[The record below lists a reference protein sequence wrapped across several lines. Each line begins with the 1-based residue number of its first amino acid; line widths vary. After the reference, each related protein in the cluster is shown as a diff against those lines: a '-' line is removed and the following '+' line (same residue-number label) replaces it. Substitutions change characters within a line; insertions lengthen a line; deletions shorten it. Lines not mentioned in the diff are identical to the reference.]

1 MARLPVLRKRRSK
14 REQMLDDMTRR
25 YVHLVT
31 IAKTSPRAAGVAMH
45 GARHYAVARWSTTS
59 KPSKARLLVIPVA
72 VVGGVVVVRKVRS
85 GGDNGRNPDFDRPLG
100 PVASADTVSPPADAA
115 AAAAQSEA
123 PTPSESPAAS
133 EAPAPSEAPTPAES
147 PTPSEAPKQSE
158 AQAAS

>member
-14 REQMLDDMTRR
+14 REQALDDLARR
-25 YVHLVT
+25 YVQAVT
-31 IAKTSPRAAGVAMH
+31 IIKTSPAATGVAMK
-45 GARHYAVARWSTTS
+45 GAKTYATTRWSTTR
-59 KPSKARLLVIPVA
+59 ARPNARMLVIPVA
-72 VVGGVVVVRKVRS
+72 VVGGIIVFRKVRS
-85 GGDNGRNPDFDRPLG
+85 GGDEGRNPDFDRPLG

-133 EAPAPSEAPTPAES
+133 EAPTPAEAPTAAEA